1 MRQPYF
7 RFFPS
12 DWRGDQDLKACSLA
26 ARGLWIEMI
35 SMMHGSDPYGHL
47 IAAKSRLGLK
57 DVSKIAAQVGCDA
70 TDCKRAL
77 KELADAGVFS
87 IADDGTIYS
96 RRMVADA
103 KRSETNQRNGKG
115 GGNPALSV
123 NRKSQQVR
131 LTDNTHT
138 FGGAASGSGSG
149 SGYGLGD
156 ILESE
161 ETSPCATSPAWDLA
175 IDVIGLGLEANVIE
189 AHLALD
195 LHAAA
200 YRQLGSAE
208 TLLAAYGH
216 AAVLERV
223 EIYIAAYRIG
233 KITRRL
239 SCLTLLDT
247 WGWDN
252 VWSPRSKPADE
263 PERNEHAESV
273 LAGLKARG
281 AI

>member
-35 SMMHGSDPYGHL
+35 AMMHGAEPYGHL

-156 ILESE
+156 ILDSE
-161 ETSPCATSPAWDLA
+161 ETSPCATSPAFDLA

-216 AAVLERV
+216 AAVIERV
-223 EIYIAAYRIG
+223 ELYIAAYRVG

-252 VWSPRSKPADE
+252 VWNTAPKPAAKT
-263 PERNEHAESV
+263 NEFGEAL
-273 LAGLKARG
+273 LAAMEAQGQ
-281 AI
+281 I